1 MKKYIIIFA
10 VLVISLGSAR
20 VAHGVTQNTPV
31 PLSGWGWS
39 STTGWV
45 SFSSKDNY
53 TGTNGNG
60 TSSIAYGVTIAT
72 SSVINSGV
80 TGRFAGYA
88 WSSNIGWISF
98 NYADVI
104 ACGATEPSSVDLI
117 SGAVIGWARVMS
129 EKDRNDGWDGCISLS
144 GTNFASPVIGQ
155 IIVQDSLGV
164 NHFVGKGGVTLDVNT
179 SKFKGFSW
187 SGVLPDPASGI
198 NAGVLGWLS
207 FDNDVKIC
215 FTKILCPDAVVAQPK
230 FTLRVQVSGA
240 GTGKVIVTN
249 NATGESVSTCDYTT
263 PPSTT
268 GGYMECQIPNI
279 TTGTV
284 LTLSATAYSG
294 SQFGN
299 WTGACTGATCT
310 VTMTGDNTVTA
321 NFTVAAASTYT
332 LTVNKIGNGSGSVAV
347 MNSGVLISPDYSC
360 TGNTCTYSN
369 ISKDAQLT
377 LIPTA
382 SGGSMFSAWS
392 GACTV
397 TLCTF
402 NMTKDLEVNAKFAL
416 TGTVSLYIGTD
427 ISKVST
433 RVGLNKP
440 VTLNYTWTPIDWN
453 CKGIEVSGPTNP
465 GWPVDFTGF
474 IGNAGDPDGS
484 SYVFNGT
491 KVGTYTMLLRCVDP
505 GDKKNIA
512 DSNSIAITVTSST
525 ATEF

>member
-53 TGTNGNG
+53 TGTNGIG

-129 EKDRNDGWDGCISLS
+129 EKDRSDGWDGCISLS

-155 IIVQDSLGV
+155 IIVVDSLDV

-215 FTKILCPDAVVAQPK
+215 FTKILCPDAVVSQPK

-240 GTGKVIVTN
+240 GTGKVTVKD
-249 NATGESVSTCDYTT
+249 NAQTPIGACDYTT
-263 PPSTT
+263 PITS
-268 GGYMECQIPNI
+268 GGYTECQILNI

-299 WTGACTGATCT
+299 WTGACTETICT
-310 VTMTGDNTVTA
+310 VTMTGNNTVKA

-332 LTVNKIGNGSGSVAV
+332 LTVDKIGKGSGSVAV
-347 MNSGVLISPDYSC
+347 MNGTTSISPDNSC
-360 TGNTCTYSN
+360 LSNTCTYSN

-377 LIPTA
+377 LTPTA
-382 SGGSMFSAWS
+382 SNGSMFSAWS
-392 GACTV
+392 GCDVNTACNVTMSNDKTV
-397 TLCTF
+397 T
-402 NMTKDLEVNAKFAL
+402 AKFAL
-416 TGTVSLYIGTD
+416 TGTVRLHIGTD
-427 ISKVST
+427 NSKVST

-440 VTLNYTWTPIDWN
+440 VTLNYTWTPIAWSCN
-453 CKGIEVSGPTNP
+453 GVKVSGPTSP
-465 GWPVDFTGF
+465 GWPDNFDSGF
-474 IGNAGDPDGS
+474 IGIADDPDGS

-505 GDKKNIA
+505 DNTTNIA
-512 DSNSIAITVTSST
+512 SSNSIAITVTSST